1 MKKHVNNL
9 FFEKYNHYSSKTY
22 FSPGR
27 VNIIGEHTDYNGG
40 LVMPFCIDK
49 GLYAAVGRNDLKVIR
64 IYSENFSIL
73 GIIEVDLSDIDY
85 ELKKNFGDYL
95 LGVIKEIKSK
105 GKDITNGLDI
115 VLSSN
120 LPVGGGLSSS
130 AALTVLLLSIFNEE
144 FSYGYE
150 KIDIVKMAK
159 SVENNFLGVKCGIM
173 DQFVIA
179 FGKENSTIMLDSKTL
194 DFEYLPLDFEDF
206 YFVLINSNTTRK
218 LKDSKYNDRQAETK
232 EVLRIINGSFAYEYL
247 ADISVNDL
255 DEVLEVVKDEV
266 LRKRLRHVVKE
277 NNRVKLA
284 KDMILKKDFKGLGLL
299 LTEAHYSLK
308 NDYEVSTAVLD
319 ELVEMAVK
327 SGALGSRM
335 IGGGFGG
342 STLNLV
348 LKKDFDG
355 FIASFKKLYE
365 AKYETSFIYSIV
377 YAKDGFKRID

>member
-9 FFEKYNHYSSKTY
+9 FFEKYNHYSNKTY

-144 FSYGYE
+144 FSYGYG

-179 FGKENSTIMLDSKTL
+179 FGKENSAIMLDSKTL

-218 LKDSKYNDRQAETK
+218 LKDSKYNDRQAETE
-232 EVLRIINGSFAYEYL
+232 EVLRVINESFTYEYL
-247 ADISVNDL
+247 VDISVDDL
-255 DEVLEVVKDEV
+255 DEVQEVLKDEV

-284 KDMILKKDFKGLGLL
+284 KEMILKKDFKGLGSL

-365 AKYETSFIYSIV
+365 AKYEISFIYSIV

>member
-1 MKKHVNNL
+1 MKKHVSNL
-9 FFEKYNHYSSKTY
+9 FFEKYGHYSNKTY

-40 LVMPFCIDK
+40 LVMPFCLDK
-49 GLYAAVGRNDLKVIR
+49 GLYAAIGRNNNERIN

-73 GIIEVDLSDIDY
+73 GIISIDFDDIDF
-85 ELKKNFGDYL
+85 EVKKNFSDYL
-95 LGVIKEIKSK
+95 LGVVKEIKNK
-105 GKDITNGLDI
+105 GKELHFGIDIL
-115 VLSSN
+115 LSSN

-144 FSYGYE
+144 YSYGFDRLE
-150 KIDIVKMAK
+150 IVKMAK

-173 DQFVIA
+173 DQFVIG
-179 FGKENSTIMLDSKTL
+179 FGKENSAIMLDTRTL
-194 DFEYLPLDFEDF
+194 DYEFVPLDFED
-206 YFVLINSNTTRK
+206 YNLVLINSNTTRK
-218 LKDSKYNDRQAETK
+218 LKESKYNERQAETK
-232 EVLRIINGSFAYEYL
+232 ELLGILKEKYPIEYL
-247 ADISVNDL
+247 GDIDILNL
-255 DEVLEVVKDEV
+255 NEMLEMINNEVLK
-266 LRKRLRHVVKE
+266 KRLRHIVKE

-284 KDMILKKDFKGLGLL
+284 KKMILNRDWVGLGAI

-308 NDYEVSTAVLD
+308 NDYEVSTPILD
-319 ELVEMAVK
+319 DLVEIAVK

-355 FIASFKKLYE
+355 FIAKFKKTYE
-365 AKYETSFIYSIV
+365 EKYEVSFIYSIV
-377 YAKDGFKRID
+377 YAKDGFKKID